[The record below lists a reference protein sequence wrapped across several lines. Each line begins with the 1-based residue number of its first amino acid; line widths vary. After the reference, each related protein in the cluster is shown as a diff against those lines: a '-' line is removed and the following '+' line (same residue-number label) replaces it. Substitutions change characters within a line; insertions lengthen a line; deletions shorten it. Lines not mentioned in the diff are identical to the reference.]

1 MSWELIVV
9 LALTVLAVVLFV
21 SEALRIDLVALL
33 VMALLM
39 VTGILTPEEGL
50 RGFSN
55 SATITIAAM
64 FVLSEALRQT
74 GLVRL
79 LGDKLSQLFKQ
90 SYKKA
95 MSAMMGGVGV
105 LSAFINNTG
114 VVAIFLPIMTGASRD
129 ARISATKVLMPLS
142 FAAMFAGVCTLIG
155 TSTNILVSSIMDDHG
170 MAPIGMFEMAPL
182 GLVFF
187 GVGVVYMLTVGDRL
201 MPERESDESLTESFE
216 VAPFLTEIEIMPT
229 AQSAYV
235 ACGKAKLCESQD
247 IDILEVFRDGTS
259 LGSPDPDLVFEPGD
273 ILRIRGS
280 AEAIRDI
287 ERNVNLKIRPELE
300 LSDTELE
307 AEESSLIEAVVAPDS
322 VIDGKSLNE
331 IDFAEQ
337 FTAYVLAIRREG
349 ELLHDN
355 LLDEKL
361 EAGDVL
367 LLQTPTDKIAQLQRH
382 SAFLVVSELGLPEYH
397 REMLIPAL
405 IIVAAVVLTAA
416 FELLPI
422 VVSAVCGAVLLVVAR
437 IVSVKDAYEAINWQ
451 VIFLLAG
458 ILSLGVALEKTGG
471 VDLIA
476 EFITGTLGN
485 WGPTAILAGFYVATT
500 LLTSIMSNQATA
512 ILLAPVAIDAANA
525 LGLDPR
531 PFALAITFAASA
543 SFITPIGYQTNTLVY
558 GAGQYKFAD
567 FIKVGSPLTFIFAA
581 IAVWLLPVF
590 WPM

>member
-1 MSWELIVV
+1 
-9 LALTVLAVVLFV
+9 
-21 SEALRIDLVALL
+21 
-33 VMALLM
+33 
-39 VTGILTPEEGL
+39 
-50 RGFSN
+50 
-55 SATITIAAM
+55 
-64 FVLSEALRQT
+64 
-74 GLVRL
+74 
-79 LGDKLSQLFKQ
+79 
-90 SYKKA
+90 
-95 MSAMMGGVGV
+95 
-105 LSAFINNTG
+105 
-114 VVAIFLPIMTGASRD
+114 
-129 ARISATKVLMPLS
+129 
-142 FAAMFAGVCTLIG
+142 
-155 TSTNILVSSIMDDHG
+155 

-235 ACGKAKLCESQD
+235 ACGEAKLCESQD

-259 LGSPDPDLVFEPGD
+259 LGSPDPELVFEPGD

-405 IIVAAVVLTAA
+405 IIVGAVVLTAA
-416 FELLPI
+416 FDLLPI
-422 VVSAVCGAVLLVVAR
+422 VVSAVSGAVLLVVAR
-437 IVSVKDAYEAINWQ
+437 IVSAKDAYEAINWQ

-458 ILSLGVALEKTGG
+458 ILSLGIALEKTGG

-476 EFITGTLGN
+476 EFITGTLGS

-567 FIKVGSPLTFIFAA
+567 FIKVGTPLTFIFAA